1 MNNDKNRQE
10 NKKAIK
16 KFIPIVIISAIVG
29 GVIGACASS
38 EGIVD
43 SLRMVSIVIEN
54 VLFVSMPWIII
65 INCVAGFAATIYIYR
80 NSCKNYQSNLPAD
93 KGEDMEEAV
102 FNEIDHKLSIGMM
115 ILAICLIVNFV
126 IFGAMVSN
134 LARYAATYGI
144 LMFVSFIIFVITNFG
159 LAKMQQ
165 IYVDFVK
172 IMYPEKQGSVY
183 DPKFNEKWEES
194 CDELEK
200 LIIYKASY
208 KAYKTNTFA
217 CCIAMVAMILLSL
230 FFSFGPLPAMVV
242 GAIWMATTVSYSLE
256 AMKLE
261 KEKIN
266 M

>member
-1 MNNDKNRQE
+1 MNSEKNRQE

-16 KFIPIVIISAIVG
+16 KFIPIVIVSAIAG
-29 GVIGACASS
+29 GIIGACASS
-38 EGIVD
+38 KGIVD
-43 SLRMVSIVIEN
+43 TVHMFSAAVEKL
-54 VLFVSMPWIII
+54 LFVSMPWAIIL
-65 INCVAGFAATIYIYR
+65 NCAAGFAITIYIYKTSSR
-80 NSCKNYQSNLPAD
+80 DYQANLPTD
-93 KGEDMEEAV
+93 KGDDMDEAV

-115 ILAICLIVNFV
+115 IIAICIILNFV
-126 IFGAMVSN
+126 IFGAMVAN
-134 LARYAATYGI
+134 LARYATTYGVF
-144 LMFVSFIIFVITNFG
+144 MFVSFIVFVLADFG
-159 LAKMQQ
+159 LAKVQQ
-165 IYVDFVK
+165 LYVDFVK
-172 IMYPEKQGSVY
+172 IMHPEKQGSVY

-208 KAYKTNTFA
+208 KAYKTNAYA
-217 CCIAMVAMILLSL
+217 CCIALVAMILLSL
-230 FFSFGPLPAMVV
+230 FFSFGPLPAMAV